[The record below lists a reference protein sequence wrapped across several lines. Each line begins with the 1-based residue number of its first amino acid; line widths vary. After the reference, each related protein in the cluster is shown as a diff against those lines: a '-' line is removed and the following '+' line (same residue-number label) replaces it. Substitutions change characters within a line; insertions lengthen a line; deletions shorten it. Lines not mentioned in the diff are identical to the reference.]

1 MRYTVNIA
9 VELHVHKTIHRGDY
23 KSMSGK
29 VASVISEKQQF
40 R

>member
-1 MRYTVNIA
+1 MA

-23 KSMSGK
+23 KSMLGK
-29 VASVISEKQQF
+29 VEPEISEKQQF